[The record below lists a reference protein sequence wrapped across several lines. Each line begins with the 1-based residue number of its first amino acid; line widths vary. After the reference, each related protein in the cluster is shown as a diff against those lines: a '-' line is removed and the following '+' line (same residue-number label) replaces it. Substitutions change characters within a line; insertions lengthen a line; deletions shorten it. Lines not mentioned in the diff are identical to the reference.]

1 MSSSRPPR
9 PAALK
14 RFGQNHLVD
23 TNTLRSIV
31 AMAAVQPGDVVLEVG
46 SAGGLLTEHLIA
58 QATAVHAIEIDMRF
72 GPALEQLADA
82 HPGLHVRFGDALRMP
97 LDELSPQP
105 TALVAN
111 LAYSIAI
118 PLIMRSIATLP
129 TVRRWA
135 VMVQK
140 ELGERLFAVPS
151 TKAYSAVSVLVQL
164 ACVREAARAVPRTV
178 FSPQPRVDS
187 LFVTFVRREA
197 GAGVPTPAQY
207 AAIDRLV
214 RCAFAQR
221 RKLLINSLTGATYG
235 NRTVTRDDVR
245 DALVAL
251 GLPPT
256 TRPEELTPP
265 TFVDLA
271 RELAW
276 ISM

>member
-9 PAALK
+9 PAALR

-23 TNTLRSIV
+23 TNTLLAIV
-31 AMAAVQPGDVVLEVG
+31 AMAAVQPDDVVLEVG
-46 SAGGLLTEHLIA
+46 PAEGSLTERLVA
-58 QATAVHAIEIDMRF
+58 QAAAVHAIEIDTRF
-72 GPALEQLADA
+72 APALDSLTKA
-82 HPGLHVRFGDALRMP
+82 HANLRVRFGDALKMP
-97 LDELSPQP
+97 LGELAPPP

-118 PLIMRSIATLP
+118 PLIMKSIAALP

-135 VMVQK
+135 VMVQR

-151 TKAYSAVSVLVQL
+151 TKPYSAVSVLVQL
-164 ACVREAARAVPRTV
+164 ACERDAVRAVPRTV

-187 LFVTFVRREA
+187 LFVTFVRRDA
-197 GAGVPTPAQY
+197 GAGVPAPAEY
-207 AAIDRLV
+207 ATIDKLV

-221 RKLLINSLTGATYG
+221 RKLLVNSLTGAAHAG
-235 NRTVTRDDVR
+235 RALARDDVR
-245 DALVAL
+245 HALVVL
-251 GLPPT
+251 GLRPT
-256 TRPEELTPP
+256 TRPEELSPR

-276 ISM
+276 I